1 MLTIDMTIDNMT
13 HNLYEQ
19 RYQHCTTV
27 IDSCKTHEQLQDARN
42 LVDNFLKLNGE
53 KGMHEWVL
61 LMNQLLNKEMLI
73 NYASK
78 DS

>member
-1 MLTIDMTIDNMT
+1 MT

-19 RYQHCTTV
+19 GYEHCTTV
-27 IDSCKTHEQLQDARN
+27 IDSCKTHEQLQGARN

-53 KGMHEWVL
+53 KSMHEWVL

>member
-1 MLTIDMTIDNMT
+1 MT

-19 RYQHCTTV
+19 AYEHCTTV
-27 IDSCKTHEQLQDARN
+27 IDSCKTQEQLQDARN

-53 KGMHEWVL
+53 KSMHEWVL

-78 DS
+78 DSE

>member
-1 MLTIDMTIDNMT
+1 MTIDNMT

-19 RYQHCTTV
+19 GYEHCTTV

-78 DS
+78 DSE